1 MHNTMKKVENIE
13 KELEQPVDKQ
23 AFHHEQI
30 QGVADGQKLADAL
43 LRRSAMDEMKQ
54 KRENNYLEKILQ
66 ESEAIRGSV
75 AANNQ
80 FYMVN
85 YYRELEG
92 NKITVFFKKAIR
104 KVLYFLLQPVIDE
117 QNRFNAS
124 VTQSLNGIFA
134 LVEKQTA
141 VISEQKQEIN
151 RLTRRCAE
159 AEDRFVDC
167 HWKTEHIV
175 LLSVCSACYHPNRQ
189 IDVFAIAVAN
199 DSDTM

>member
-66 ESEAIRGSV
+66 ESETIRGSV

-159 AEDRFVDC
+159 AEDRLDGME
-167 HWKTEHIV
+167 KE
-175 LLSVCSACYHPNRQ
+175 L
-189 IDVFAIAVAN
+189 DV
-199 DSDTM
+199 

>member
-75 AANNQ
+75 AVNNQ

-151 RLTRRCAE
+151 RLTRRCTE
-159 AEDRFVDC
+159 AEDRLDGME
-167 HWKTEHIV
+167 KE
-175 LLSVCSACYHPNRQ
+175 L
-189 IDVFAIAVAN
+189 DV
-199 DSDTM
+199 

>member
-1 MHNTMKKVENIE
+1 MHNSMKKVENIE

-104 KVLYFLLQPVIDE
+104 
-117 QNRFNAS
+117 
-124 VTQSLNGIFA
+124 
-134 LVEKQTA
+134 
-141 VISEQKQEIN
+141 
-151 RLTRRCAE
+151 
-159 AEDRFVDC
+159 
-167 HWKTEHIV
+167 
-175 LLSVCSACYHPNRQ
+175 
-189 IDVFAIAVAN
+189 
-199 DSDTM
+199 